1 VDVDPRWH
9 ESFFGENW
17 LRIALSIPDERAD
30 QQTDFVVEALGLEPG
45 ARLLDLAC
53 GHGRHSAR
61 LARRGF
67 AVTGLDVSESSLVI
81 ARETEPGAEYVVG
94 DMRELPLEDAS
105 FDAAINL
112 FTAFGYFED
121 EADDQRVLHE
131 VARVLRP
138 GGSFLIDT
146 INPPGLFGRFRGRHW
161 DRLDDD
167 TLILEEHEYDVATGR
182 MKTDWTLI
190 FADGDRRELR
200 HSVRAYTAPE
210 LGRLLSAAGLDL
222 TDSWGDF
229 DSSELTRE
237 SRRLILRASKP
248 AQS

>member
-9 ESFFGENW
+9 ESFFGEDW

-30 QQTDFVVEALGLEPG
+30 QQTDFVVSALELAPG
-45 ARLLDLAC
+45 ARVLDLAC

-61 LARRGF
+61 LARLGF
-67 AVTGLDVSESSLVI
+67 DVTGLDVSASSLEL
-81 ARETEPGAEYVVG
+81 ARETEPAAEYVEG
-94 DMRELPLEDAS
+94 DMRELPFEGAS

-121 EADDQRVLHE
+121 EADDQRVLNE

-138 GGSFLIDT
+138 GGAFLIDT
-146 INPPGLFGRFRGRHW
+146 LNPPGLFGGYRGRHW
-161 DRLDDD
+161 DRLDDG
-167 TLILEEHEYDVATGR
+167 TLMLEEHEYDVVTGR
-182 MKTDWTLI
+182 ANTEWTLI
-190 FADGDRRELR
+190 FADGERKELR

-210 LGRLLSAAGLDL
+210 LGRLLSHAVLAL
-222 TDSWGDF
+222 TGSWGDF
-229 DSSELTRE
+229 DGGELTRE

-248 AQS
+248 TQS

>member
-9 ESFFGENW
+9 ESFFGEDW

-30 QQTDFVVEALGLEPG
+30 QQTDFVVEALDLRPG
-45 ARLLDLAC
+45 ARVLDLAC

-67 AVTGLDVSESSLVI
+67 AVTGLDVSASSLAL
-81 ARETEPGAEYVVG
+81 ARETEPSAEYVEG
-94 DMRELPLEDAS
+94 DMRELPLEDGS
-105 FDAAINL
+105 FDAVINL

-121 EADDQRVLHE
+121 EEDDQRVLHE
-131 VARVLRP
+131 IVRVLRP

-161 DRLDDD
+161 DRLDDG

-182 MKTDWTLI
+182 TKTDWTLI
-190 FADGDRRELR
+190 FADGERRELR

-210 LGRLLSAAGLDL
+210 LTRLLSAAGLEL
-222 TDSWGDF
+222 TSSWGDF
-229 DSSELTRE
+229 DGNDLGRE
-237 SRRLILRASKP
+237 SRRLILRADKSRT
-248 AQS
+248 

>member
-9 ESFFGENW
+9 ESFFGEDW

-30 QQTDFVVEALGLEPG
+30 QQTGFVVSALELAPG
-45 ARLLDLAC
+45 ARVLDLAC

-61 LARRGF
+61 LARLGF
-67 AVTGLDVSESSLVI
+67 DVTGLDVSASSLEL
-81 ARETEPGAEYVVG
+81 ARETEPAAEYVEG
-94 DMRELPLEDAS
+94 DMRELPFEDAS

-112 FTAFGYFED
+112 FTAFGYFEN

-161 DRLDDD
+161 DRLDDE
-167 TLILEEHEYDVATGR
+167 TLILEEHEYDVLSGR
-182 MKTDWTLI
+182 TKTSWTLI
-190 FADGDRRELR
+190 FADGLR
-200 HSVRAYTAPE
+200 KDLAHSVRVYTAPE
-210 LGRLLSAAGLDL
+210 LGRLLADAGLTL
-222 TDSWGDF
+222 TGSWGDF
-229 DSSELTRE
+229 EEGELGRE
-237 SRRLILRASKP
+237 SWRLILRADKG
-248 AQS
+248 

>member
-9 ESFFGENW
+9 ESFFGEDW

-30 QQTDFVVEALGLEPG
+30 QQVEFIVDALGLEPD
-45 ARLLDLAC
+45 ARVLDLAC
-53 GHGRHSAR
+53 GHGRHTAR

-67 AVTGLDVSESSLVI
+67 AVTGLDVSASSLEL
-81 ARETEPGAEYVVG
+81 ARENEPSATYVEA
-94 DMRELPLEDAS
+94 DMREVPLEDGS
-105 FDAAINL
+105 FDAVINL

-146 INPPGLFGRFRGRHW
+146 INPPGLFGRYRGRHW
-161 DRLDDD
+161 DRLEDG
-167 TLILEEHEYDVATGR
+167 TLMLEDHEYDVASGR
-182 MKTDWTLI
+182 TKTDWTLI
-190 FADGDRRELR
+190 FADGERRDLR

-210 LGRLLSAAGLDL
+210 LTRLLGNAGLEVVA
-222 TDSWGDF
+222 SWGDF
-229 DSSELTRE
+229 DGGELERE
-237 SRRLILRASKP
+237 SRRLILRADKF
-248 AQS
+248 QT